1 MVATFLWVSL
11 MKARVIVTLV
21 VEDDD
26 DDDDDDDD
34 VRVLQNILTKVGAVV
49 HIMEKEN
56 NISCV
61 LMAQTARMLAYNL
74 PMVRE
79 GSAKNLKS
87 FGSIIFKYTLGNK
100 GQGDKCWDDKY
111 LGDK

>member
-1 MVATFLWVSL
+1 MGKHFDSSYKV
-11 MKARVIVTLV
+11 KEARIRKYLPSQYLKL
-21 VEDDD
+21 
-26 DDDDDDDD
+26 
-34 VRVLQNILTKVGAVV
+34 LQNILTKVGAVV

-79 GSAKNLKS
+79 GSAKNLEIHS
-87 FGSIIFKYTLGNK
+87 
-100 GQGDKCWDDKY
+100 QE
-111 LGDK
+111 